1 MSKDKAMKK
10 NSLKDK
16 KIIVSFTSFPK
27 RINTIAPMLNSIIN
41 QTLKADKI
49 VLWLA
54 QSEFSEKEKSL
65 PEYILNFVK
74 EGKLI
79 IEWCDDLKSH
89 KKYFYALKKYV
100 NDIIILVDDDLIYDK
115 NLIRSLINSYL
126 LFPKAISA
134 KRTHLMLK
142 NIKEN
147 DFVEYNYWPFEVNA
161 WIGKP
166 SMQLFATTGAGTLI
180 PPKLLNLSFFDEQVI
195 KNICLYSDDIWL
207 KAIETVSDIPIVQT
221 EYFDG
226 LKYVQE
232 TQKFSLSKYNLEK
245 RQNDVQLKQ
254 VKNWLD
260 NKFGEN
266 YFMSKIFNSDIG
278 ENLSSIESVCLSFQ
292 NKIDDISKRLRK
304 ANKTIRK
311 IKKRKT
317 FINRIVQKTKNLI
330 SNK

>member
-1 MSKDKAMKK
+1 MNKKTMKK
-10 NSLKDK
+10 NNLKDK

-27 RINTIAPMLNSIIN
+27 RINSIAPMLNSIIN

-49 VLWLA
+49 ILWLA

-65 PEYILNFVK
+65 PEYLLNFVK
-74 EGKLI
+74 EGKLT
-79 IEWCDDLKSH
+79 IEWCNDLKSH

-115 NLIRSLINSYL
+115 TLIQSLINSYL
-126 LFPKAISA
+126 QFPNAISA
-134 KRTHLMLK
+134 KRTHLMLQ

-147 DFVEYNYWPFEVNA
+147 DFVKYNYWPFEVNA

-195 KNICLYSDDIWL
+195 KDICLYSDDIWL
-207 KAIETVSDIPIVQT
+207 KAIEVVSDVPIVQT

-226 LKYVQE
+226 LKYAPE
-232 TQKFSLSKYNLEK
+232 TQKVSLYKYNLEK
-245 RQNDVQLKQ
+245 GQNDVQLEQ

-260 NKFGEN
+260 NKFSKN
-266 YFMSKIFNSDIG
+266 YFMLKIFNSDIG
-278 ENLSSIESVCLSFQ
+278 ENLSSIESVCLTFQ
-292 NKIDDISKRLRK
+292 NKIDDIGKKLRK
-304 ANKTIRK
+304 AKKTIRK
-311 IKKRKT
+311 IKKRKS
-317 FINRIVQKTKNLI
+317 FINKIAKKIKNLI